1 LSDSWESGH
10 ARIEGLQVNS
20 AAGDY
25 QLFATEDESLLLLA
39 TNKRPEPADN
49 YQKSRKVFGDSAIV
63 DARLSGN
70 RIYD

>member
-10 ARIEGLQVNS
+10 ARIEGLQFNS

-25 QLFATEDESLLLLA
+25 ELFATEDEPLLLLA
-39 TNKRPEPADN
+39 TNKRRKPADN
-49 YQKSRKVFGDSAIV
+49 CQTSQKVFGDSAIF
-63 DARLSGN
+63 DACLSGN

>member
-1 LSDSWESGH
+1 LSDTWESGH
-10 ARIEGLQVNS
+10 ARIEGLQFNS

-25 QLFATEDESLLLLA
+25 ELFATEDESLLLLA
-39 TNKRPEPADN
+39 TNKRRKPADN
-49 YQKSRKVFGDSAIV
+49 YQSLEKFLGQRIF